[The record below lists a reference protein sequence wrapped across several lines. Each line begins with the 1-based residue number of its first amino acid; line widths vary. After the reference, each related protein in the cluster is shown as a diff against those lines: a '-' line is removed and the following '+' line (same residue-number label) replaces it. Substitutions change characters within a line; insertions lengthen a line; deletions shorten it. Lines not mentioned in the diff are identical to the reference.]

1 MAYFNLAIN
10 PKNAIKSKSSGGKSP
25 IDLTDFHPSNDKA
38 IGDDWDVQPGD
49 VIAWSDYR
57 ADKTYFVDEQRHL
70 LKNQDTSGS
79 GYLTIPLSITRLFPS
94 ALKHYA
100 SLLGS
105 QSNLVAEIELG
116 PTDGIFVE
124 KFGSPLPET
133 IRNRNDISYMY
144 NPEEGTFYVTVGKN
158 EAHEFPLDGT
168 KTKDIVDYVE
178 VANEK
183 KAAFIVTFNIQGE
196 ETYKKWPGRL
206 NSNLLPAGWSCEQH
220 GSLSG
225 GSHSSKGAWKLQGP
239 EKSKEA
245 ALEIAKKY
253 YDGFGVNIN

>member
-79 GYLTIPLSITRLFPS
+79 GYLTVPLSITRLFPS

-100 SLLGS
+100 SLLES

-116 PTDGIFVE
+116 PTDSIFVE

-144 NPEEGTFYVTVGKN
+144 NPEEGTFYVTV
-158 EAHEFPLDGT
+158 
-168 KTKDIVDYVE
+168 VS
-178 VANEK
+178 NEK

-206 NSNLLPAGWSCEQH
+206 SSNLLPAGWSCEQH

>member
-25 IDLTDFHPSNDKA
+25 IDLTDFHPSNGKA

-144 NPEEGTFYVTVGKN
+144 NPEEGTFYVTV
-158 EAHEFPLDGT
+158 
-168 KTKDIVDYVE
+168 VS
-178 VANEK
+178 NEK

-206 NSNLLPAGWSCEQH
+206 NSNLLPSGWSCEQH

-245 ALEIAKKY
+245 VLEIAKKY

>member
-144 NPEEGTFYVTVGKN
+144 NPEEGTFYVTV
-158 EAHEFPLDGT
+158 
-168 KTKDIVDYVE
+168 